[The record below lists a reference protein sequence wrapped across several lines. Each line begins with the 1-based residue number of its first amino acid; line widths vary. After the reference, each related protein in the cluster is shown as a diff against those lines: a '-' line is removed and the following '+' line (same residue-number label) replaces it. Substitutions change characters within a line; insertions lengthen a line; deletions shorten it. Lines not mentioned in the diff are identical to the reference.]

1 MKRLKNLLLVLLGVI
16 VLVLV
21 GYFIYTGV
29 IM

>member
-1 MKRLKNLLLVLLGVI
+1 MKRLKNLLLVLLGVLG
-16 VLVLV
+16 VVLV